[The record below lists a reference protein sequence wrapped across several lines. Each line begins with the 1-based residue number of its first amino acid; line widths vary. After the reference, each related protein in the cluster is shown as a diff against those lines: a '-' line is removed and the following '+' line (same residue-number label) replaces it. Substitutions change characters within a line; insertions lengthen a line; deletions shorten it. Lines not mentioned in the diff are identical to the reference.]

1 MSDKTA
7 LLGENWPDL
16 HLRDASAASVILLAL
31 LWLGKDCPFP
41 GKEKSK
47 NKKGNNSWLNY
58 KRFIFLITVGLIQ
71 DSF

>member
-7 LLGENWPDL
+7 LLGKNWPDL
-16 HLRDASAASVILLAL
+16 HLHDACTAASVILAL
-31 LWLGKDCPFP
+31 LWLGKVCPFP

-47 NKKGNNSWLNY
+47 NKKEKNSSRNY

-71 DSF
+71 ASF